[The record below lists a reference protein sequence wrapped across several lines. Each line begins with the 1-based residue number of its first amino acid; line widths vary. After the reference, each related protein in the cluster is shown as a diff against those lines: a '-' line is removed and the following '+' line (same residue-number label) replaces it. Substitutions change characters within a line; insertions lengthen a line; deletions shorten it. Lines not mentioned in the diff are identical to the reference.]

1 MRRSSRVG
9 ADEGF
14 KCLQR
19 GTTDHLDEA
28 EKEGTKA
35 SVSGARYTPKTLVR
49 QVPKSTS
56 GHQVS
61 QVRISSVF
69 REMTFKMSKGG
80 SYALRS

>member
-1 MRRSSRVG
+1 MG

-35 SVSGARYTPKTLVR
+35 SVSGARYTPKTQVR

-56 GHQVS
+56 GHQVK
-61 QVRISSVF
+61 ICSVF

-80 SYALRS
+80 SYDIRS